1 MEISKNNLA
10 ENYEDGVNTKSM
22 YNFEFIRQRKFN
34 NDNNNM
40 NNQSKSYSILE
51 KTNNIFGSNLGNKLY
66 DSVLEQKENIDLY
79 NSNRNIIGINDN
91 DVKSKINQIKNKINN
106 FDNNI
111 NDINNNKYG
120 YESNFEMNRISNE
133 NIDLSNNNQKFVG
146 NKGYYF
152 NYRNDESFNKLNEQ
166 NIYPIDIKYN
176 SRYKNESINYLN
188 KDDNFDYKA
197 NFYMNDLTK
206 KENSNEIR
214 EKLSY
219 NRINE
224 NMYNYK
230 EYLNENDK
238 TKEIINKNVFNS
250 MNINYN
256 TNPKNTYNN
265 YNSNDFR
272 NNLRSESGF
281 KLNHRK
287 LNLNYDDNDINDVN
301 TNVNMQINKLN
312 VNNEPSYDIEKRYN
326 IKTYFQLNQ
335 KDKTFNN
342 NNNNDQFLDS
352 FVESENKTKDYLNEI
367 TTKRLRKYHS
377 FSTPKN
383 LYINNNIE
391 EKYNNITI
399 GNNNKKDEMTQTNQ
413 AYDNKFYSFTQ
424 NRSYRNKDKENMDII
439 SNNTFDED
447 NKVNMKIINNTTSV
461 NNKTFI
467 DNNKEEY
474 NKKIFN
480 TSFNN
485 RLQQQK
491 FNHKCIHKLN
501 SYRNKN
507 NKNIDRFYKTS
518 TNIAFNNNRNICK
531 KCLKS
536 KMNFANLNNLRI
548 CKNCQNLINDG
559 NLNNY
564 FTFN

>member
-10 ENYEDGVNTKSM
+10 ENYEDGINTKSM

-34 NDNNNM
+34 NDNNNI

-66 DSVLEQKENIDLY
+66 DSILEQKENIDLY

-120 YESNFEMNRISNE
+120 YESNFEMNRIGNQ

-176 SRYKNESINYLN
+176 SRYKNESTNYLN
-188 KDDNFDYKA
+188 KDDNFNYKA

-287 LNLNYDDNDINDVN
+287 LNLNYDDNAINDVN
-301 TNVNMQINKLN
+301 TNVNIQINKLN

-367 TTKRLRKYHS
+367 TAKRLRKYHS

-439 SNNTFDED
+439 SNNTFNNN
-447 NKVNMKIINNTTSV
+447 NKANIKIIPNITTV
-461 NNKTFI
+461 NI
-467 DNNKEEY
+467 
-474 NKKIFN
+474 
-480 TSFNN
+480 
-485 RLQQQK
+485 
-491 FNHKCIHKLN
+491 KLF
-501 SYRNKN
+501 K
-507 NKNIDRFYKTS
+507 
-518 TNIAFNNNRNICK
+518 
-531 KCLKS
+531 
-536 KMNFANLNNLRI
+536 
-548 CKNCQNLINDG
+548 
-559 NLNNY
+559 
-564 FTFN
+564 